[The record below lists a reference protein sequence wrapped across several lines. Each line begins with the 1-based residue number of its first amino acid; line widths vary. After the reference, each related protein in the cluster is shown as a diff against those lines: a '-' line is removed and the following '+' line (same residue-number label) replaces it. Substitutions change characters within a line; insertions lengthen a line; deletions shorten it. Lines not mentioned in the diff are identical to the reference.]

1 MQVPSSPP
9 LVCQIFSA
17 NPIDPR
23 SLCPLHKKTHKS
35 KYESFDIRIHQG
47 QRLLLRDHIPPVM
60 GHTRA
65 ITVSVAVIV
74 ILIAIG
80 YAMHLDEERGK
91 DEFVFDWGPGTTM
104 EYRASGGYTG
114 SDAGYDVSYIFDG
127 GTQKD
132 VIVSITATDFTYT
145 RAVTMKITHIDP
157 ITGEIR
163 TTTQSGERTYTQ
175 DRTVRIDDCE
185 SSTLETKWG
194 TKNVLI
200 IRSVVTDDNG
210 NKINLTDYRD
220 ESTFIRLKAEV
231 TCDDFKTGSYVLRD
245 WHMTYTLTGY
255 ELK

>member
-1 MQVPSSPP
+1 M
-9 LVCQIFSA
+9 
-17 NPIDPR
+17 R
-23 SLCPLHKKTHKS
+23 
-35 KYESFDIRIHQG
+35 
-47 QRLLLRDHIPPVM
+47 
-60 GHTRA
+60 HTRA

-104 EYRASGGYTG
+104 EYRTSGGYTG

-132 VIVSITATDFTYT
+132 VIVSTTATDFTYT

-163 TTTQSGERTYTQ
+163 TSTQSGERTYTQ

-200 IRSVVTDDNG
+200 IRSVITDDNG

-245 WHMTYTLTGY
+245 WHMTYTLTDY